1 MRSVKLIALFAT
13 VFLWLGSNSS
23 LAAQSNPRVI
33 HVFVALC
40 DNASQGIVPVP
51 ARIGNGDD
59 PKNNLYWGAAF
70 GIRTFFEK
78 NPDWKLVTTV
88 PMPREDVLE
97 RCIFKHKA
105 TEVYLVAD
113 AYRGSSIKRATVDFL
128 NAAAGRNE
136 EALNVGAGG
145 AMVGLRAGGSATLV
159 AYIGH
164 NGLMDFQLGNSPRRK
179 GEGRRDAIILAC
191 LSKSY
196 FAAMLREGGANPLLW
211 TSGLMAP
218 EAYTLK
224 GAIDGW
230 ILNETAQEVRTR
242 AAKAYNQYQRC
253 GLNAARNLLVTGW

>member
-1 MRSVKLIALFAT
+1 MRCVKLIALCAT
-13 VFLWLGSNSS
+13 VLLWLGPNPS
-23 LAAQSNPRVI
+23 LAAQTTPRVI

-78 NPDWKLVTTV
+78 NPDWKLVTKV
-88 PMPREDVLE
+88 SMPREDVLE

-113 AYRGSSIKRATVDFL
+113 AYRGSSIRRATVDFL
-128 NAAAGRNE
+128 NAASGQNE
-136 EALNVGAGG
+136 EVLSVAAGG
-145 AMVGLRAGGSATLV
+145 TMVGLRAGGSANLV

-164 NGLMDFQLGNSPRRK
+164 NGLMDFQLGDSPRRK
-179 GEGRRDAIILAC
+179 GESRRDAIILAC